1 MVGTCFCKAAAA
13 FVISAVIF
21 VGGCSFHKE
30 PESVQGPVYGV
41 ANLETLVKAHPK
53 YSEYFRLETEY
64 NQQLQ
69 QYQAEKKNLIDSSAK
84 QKKIRLALED
94 ESRRLSAETEWKTR
108 VKAKENELNQRLE
121 KLYNSI
127 RDRHHQTDSRYMDP
141 LTPEERA
148 EMANL
153 QMQLT
158 VLGVSGEEKEK
169 IKGRLH
175 ELLQIRMER
184 ETGNM
189 IGWSD
194 EEVRQM
200 KDAKEKASAELE
212 DFSAKTAQE
221 IKDRLAGEQEQ
232 KLLNLQES
240 DDEANQA
247 WSDSWQKK
255 IEFKQKQMANIKEE
269 IMEDI
274 RKESA
279 VVASEQHLAM
289 IFTNYRANVQAKDVT
304 GDIATKIVNIDR

>member
-1 MVGTCFCKAAAA
+1 M
-13 FVISAVIF
+13 VISAVIF

-30 PESVQGPVYGV
+30 PESVQEPVYGV

-127 RDRHHQTDSRYMDP
+127 RDRHHQTDSQYMDP

>member
-1 MVGTCFCKAAAA
+1 MA
-13 FVISAVIF
+13 ISAVIF
-21 VGGCSFHKE
+21 LGGCSFHKE

-127 RDRHHQTDSRYMDP
+127 RDRHHQTDRRYMDP
-141 LTPEERA
+141 LTLEERA

-158 VLGVSGEEKEK
+158 VLGVSGEEKKK

-247 WSDSWQKK
+247 WSNSWQKK

>member
-1 MVGTCFCKAAAA
+1 MA
-13 FVISAVIF
+13 ISAVVF
-21 VGGCSFHKE
+21 LSGCGFHKE

-41 ANLETLVKAHPK
+41 ANLETLVKAHPR

-84 QKKIRLALED
+84 QRKIRPALED

-127 RDRHHQTDSRYMDP
+127 RDRHHQADSSRYADP
-141 LTPEERA
+141 LTPEEKA

-184 ETGNM
+184 ENGNM

-221 IKDRLAGEQEQ
+221 IKDQLAADQEQ
-232 KLLNLQES
+232 KMLNLQES
-240 DDEANQA
+240 HDEANQA

-255 IEFKQKQMANIKEE
+255 IEFKQKQMADIKEE

-304 GDIATKIVNIDR
+304 GDIATKIVNIDK